1 MNSKLKSRL
10 SISIAGLALVAL
22 ACTCSLGG
30 LTPDTPVQPAPLP
43 AATDVSIPTKP
54 PILGNGDLQVVNTAA
69 VANDYG
75 GWRLMGEVSNDT
87 SADVNGVSLKIEWF
101 DSAGT
106 SLGSDTGYVLTTNI
120 GTGETAPFAYT
131 IYDSDVALASFTASI
146 AEFTSTQDVQRA
158 VLDVAAPTFFVDSFG
173 TFHCV
178 GEITNNTGSPVDID
192 GLAAAVHDASG
203 SLFSAASYWAVMR
216 HLEPGQ
222 KTPFRISPEGL
233 TGAVASDYTCA
244 VFVDA
249 QTTES
254 TPDNGVA
261 FKDTNGDGDA
271 GNDIYYYIDGYGST
285 HLVGEIVNGGSD
297 TMNVQMIGGLYDA
310 SGNTVD
316 ADYASPA
323 VALAPGEALPYDFT
337 TFLSPDVK
345 PDVSTFTAY
354 VDPYWTYAAYS
365 QTVPLR
371 VDNLSS
377 QNDNGTF
384 TVTAD
389 VVNDQTFNLDYAYA
403 IGTVTDATGKVVGYN
418 YTPTSALTSGAKE
431 TVNFTI
437 YADPSLDPA
446 TLQVNMIARASK
458 P

>member
-1 MNSKLKSRL
+1 MNNKLKSRL
-10 SISIAGLALVAL
+10 SVSIAVLALVVL
-22 ACTCSLGG
+22 ACTCGNLAA
-30 LTPDTPVQPAPLP
+30 TPTSVPSTPLP
-43 AATDVSIPTKP
+43 APTDVSIPTKP
-54 PILGNGDLQVVNTAA
+54 PIVGSGDLQVVNTAA

-75 GWRLMGEVSNDT
+75 GWRLMGEVSNGT
-87 SADVNGVSLKIEWF
+87 SATVNGISLKIEWF
-101 DSAGT
+101 DAAGA
-106 SLGSDTGYVLTTNI
+106 SLGSDTGYILTTNI
-120 GTGETAPFAYT
+120 AAGETAPFEYT
-131 IYDSDVALASFTASI
+131 IYDSGVALASFTATV

-158 VLDVAAPTFFVDSFG
+158 VLDVAAPTFLVDSFG

-178 GEITNNTGSPVDID
+178 GELTNNTGSPVDID
-192 GLAAAVHDASG
+192 GLAATVHDTSG

-216 HLEPGQ
+216 HLEPGD
-222 KTPFRISPEGL
+222 KTPFRISPEGKE
-233 TGAVASDYTCA
+233 GAVASDYTCA

-249 QTTES
+249 RTADPAPANVIT
-254 TPDNGVA
+254 

-271 GNDIYYYIDGYGST
+271 GNDIYYYVDSYGST

-297 TMNVQMIGGLYDA
+297 PMNVQLIGGLYDA

-323 VALAPGEALPYDFT
+323 AALAPGEALPYDFT
-337 TFLSPDVK
+337 TFLSPEVK
-345 PDVSTFTAY
+345 PGVSTFTAY

-365 QTVPLR
+365 QTVPLK
-371 VDNLSS
+371 VEKLSS
-377 QNDNGTF
+377 ENDNGTL
-384 TVTAD
+384 TITAD

-403 IGTVTDATGKVVGYN
+403 IGTVADATGKVVGYN
-418 YTPTSALTSGAKE
+418 YTTTSALTAGTKE

-446 TLQVNMIARASK
+446 TLQVNVIARASK